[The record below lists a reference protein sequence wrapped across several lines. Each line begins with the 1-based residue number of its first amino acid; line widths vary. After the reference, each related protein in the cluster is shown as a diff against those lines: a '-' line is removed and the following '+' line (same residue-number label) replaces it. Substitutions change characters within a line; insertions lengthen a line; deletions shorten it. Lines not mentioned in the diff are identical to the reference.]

1 MLGFGRMTSG
11 LAVGAL
17 AIGAALFMVTP
28 GVAASTSGSGY
39 GAGATYQVELSSNV
53 PGEGFWIWA
62 ELGADQTGNYQE
74 TDCIHLGGGH
84 ATDAAAHSAGDV
96 SGWAVS
102 GGILTMDGINII
114 GGLETVD
121 SVVNF
126 SPMSSGYEPAT
137 SVKLTVTDAL
147 VSNPPIHVGTSF
159 TLPVD
164 GEVAPK
170 LTGRR

>member
-1 MLGFGRMTSG
+1 MLRFGRMTSG

-17 AIGAALFMVTP
+17 AIGAALFMATP

-53 PGEGFWIWA
+53 RGEGFWIWA
-62 ELGADQTGNYQE
+62 ELGANQTGNYQE

-96 SGWAVS
+96 SGWTVS

-121 SVVNF
+121 LAVTF
-126 SPMSSGYEPAT
+126 SPGTSGYGPAT
-137 SVKLTVTDAL
+137 SMLVTVTSAL
-147 VSNPPIHVGTSF
+147 VSSPPIPVGTSF
-159 TLPVD
+159 RLPVD
-164 GEVAPK
+164 GEVAP
-170 LTGRR
+170 